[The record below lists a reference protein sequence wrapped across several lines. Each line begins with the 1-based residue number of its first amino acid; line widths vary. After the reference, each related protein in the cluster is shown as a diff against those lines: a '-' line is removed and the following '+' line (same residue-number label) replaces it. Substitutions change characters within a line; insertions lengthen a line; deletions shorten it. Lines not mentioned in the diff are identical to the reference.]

1 MGYEIV
7 SAKKSKLTDE
17 DKVRSA
23 LAQTRPNF
31 VIENIEDRGDEWLVR
46 LRTADVPPFLKKKD
60 EDAGSDSSDSGISD
74 DSDAGV
80 SDDDSDSS
88 GDDTDD
94 DSSSGDSSDSKDKKH
109 DPVKEV
115 ERIIGDLQ
123 GLLGELGGKTKEL
136 QDAHQEKED
145 KLKDIADTVGG
156 PGDEV
161 APPLPADIGPTPT
174 PKAPPAGPGGAL
186 RPPRR
191 PGVPSGGAPRPGL
204 PTAFTKRR
212 TEVVNHPGVDDK
224 GQRITLLAAASAL
237 ESDPEWSDY
246 EVAGMTVNADGTF
259 AAKLKLRS

>member
-1 MGYEIV
+1 MFEIV
-7 SAKKSKLTDE
+7 SAKKSNLPDE
-17 DKVRSA
+17 AKVRSA

-31 VIENIEDRGDEWLVR
+31 VIENIEDKGDEWLVR

-60 EDAGSDSSDSGISD
+60 EDAGSDSSDSGASVD
-74 DSDAGV
+74 GDAGV
-80 SDDDSDSS
+80 SDDDADSS
-88 GDDTDD
+88 GDDTGD
-94 DSSSGDSSDSKDKKH
+94 DSSSDDSGDSKNKKH

-123 GLLGELGGKTKEL
+123 NLLGELGGKTKEL

-145 KLKDIADTVGG
+145 KLKDIADTVG
-156 PGDEV
+156 PGDV

-174 PKAPPAGPGGAL
+174 PSAPAAGPGGAP